1 MACDLISNDEN
12 NPSNHAPNNNP
23 GLHAAQEDRSESF
36 CLVSILSRVTDENV
50 AHFVLRA
57 FTQKSCRN
65 NSRGDRVGKV
75 MTSRQGPWSNISSGK
90 VQPGLGRRSLC
101 NHKQRLP
108 EKRQVHHMSVERRR
122 ELFMRYLA

>member
-1 MACDLISNDEN
+1 
-12 NPSNHAPNNNP
+12 
-23 GLHAAQEDRSESF
+23 
-36 CLVSILSRVTDENV
+36 VV
-50 AHFVLRA
+50 
-57 FTQKSCRN
+57 
-65 NSRGDRVGKV
+65 KV

-122 ELFMRYLA
+122 ELFTRYLARSWSERKYCRVLATAWL